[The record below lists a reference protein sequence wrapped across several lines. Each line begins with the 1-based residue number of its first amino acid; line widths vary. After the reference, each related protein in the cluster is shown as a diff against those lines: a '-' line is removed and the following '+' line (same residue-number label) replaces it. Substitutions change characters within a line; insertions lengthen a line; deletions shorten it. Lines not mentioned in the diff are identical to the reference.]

1 MNKPCEKEY
10 IPQVDM
16 KEETPKML
24 IGNINPINNNKENNS
39 ANEQNTAS
47 WD

>member
-1 MNKPCEKEY
+1 MKKPCEKEY

-16 KEETPKML
+16 KEETPEML
-24 IGNINPINNNKENNS
+24 IGNINPINNKENNS